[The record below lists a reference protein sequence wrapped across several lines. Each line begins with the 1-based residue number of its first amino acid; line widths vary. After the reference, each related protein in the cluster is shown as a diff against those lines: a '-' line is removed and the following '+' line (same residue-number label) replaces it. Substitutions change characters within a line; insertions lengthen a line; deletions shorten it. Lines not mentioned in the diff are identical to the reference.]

1 MPRLDGEH
9 WVFRYSS
16 RPGNWTRTKLPPPGG
31 DTAPP
36 ARYAHQVVY
45 DGRTRMAYLHGGNAG
60 RLLESGALGDSVHG
74 NDALAEL
81 RLSDFWSMS
90 LSRPGREEIV
100 RRGTFRIRCQQF
112 REACM
117 TLPAVQALRFLQT
130 EVAEV
135 ADHAS
140 SEGDVLREL
149 LAPLLA
155 RPTSTSVAHNPS
167 PATVTPQ
174 TVKARRE
181 VFQQLMEFFSQ
192 EAKEPAADLAEV
204 IDWYEE
210 GD

>member
-1 MPRLDGEH
+1 
-9 WVFRYSS
+9 
-16 RPGNWTRTKLPPPGG
+16 
-31 DTAPP
+31 
-36 ARYAHQVVY
+36 
-45 DGRTRMAYLHGGNAG
+45 
-60 RLLESGALGDSVHG
+60 VH
-74 NDALAEL
+74 
-81 RLSDFWSMS
+81 R
-90 LSRPGREEIV
+90 
-100 RRGTFRIRCQQF
+100 F
-112 REACM
+112 REACT
-117 TLPAVQALRFLQT
+117 TLPAVQALRFLQA

-155 RPTSTSVAHNPS
+155 RPTSTAVAPIPS
-167 PATVTPQ
+167 PTTVTPQ

>member
-1 MPRLDGEH
+1 MR
-9 WVFRYSS
+9 S
-16 RPGNWTRTKLPPPGG
+16 
-31 DTAPP
+31 
-36 ARYAHQVVY
+36 
-45 DGRTRMAYLHGGNAG
+45 
-60 RLLESGALGDSVHG
+60 SGAVRSGFDVNS
-74 NDALAEL
+74 A
-81 RLSDFWSMS
+81 
-90 LSRPGREEIV
+90 SRFLLHRNSGVFIV
-100 RRGTFRIRCQQF
+100 ARFRF
-112 REACM
+112 REACT

-155 RPTSTSVAHNPS
+155 RPTSAPIAPNLS
-167 PATVTPQ
+167 PASVTPQ
-174 TVKARRE
+174 TVRARRE

>member
-1 MPRLDGEH
+1 
-9 WVFRYSS
+9 V
-16 RPGNWTRTKLPPPGG
+16 RP
-31 DTAPP
+31 ASFC
-36 ARYAHQVVY
+36 VVI
-45 DGRTRMAYLHGGNAG
+45 
-60 RLLESGALGDSVHG
+60 RLLFIA
-74 NDALAEL
+74 AC
-81 RLSDFWSMS
+81 
-90 LSRPGREEIV
+90 
-100 RRGTFRIRCQQF
+100 IRF
-112 REACM
+112 REACT
-117 TLPAVQALRFLQT
+117 TLPAVQALRFLQA

-155 RPTSTSVAHNPS
+155 RPPSAPVAPNSS
-167 PATVTPQ
+167 PASVTPQ